1 MEQVRDLNWM
11 YADISCAAYRAEEFD
26 SIREDGSHNDKS
38 FLTILVTS
46 VMLLSFLSPCPKSR
60 QIIKKNIY
68 IKFKRKTPNIYVWAT
83 DFYLNW
89 LRKNGSFT

>member
-46 VMLLSFLSPCPKSR
+46 VILSFLSPCPKSR
-60 QIIKKNIY
+60 QIIKK
-68 IKFKRKTPNIYVWAT
+68 KT
-83 DFYLNW
+83 
-89 LRKNGSFT
+89 FT